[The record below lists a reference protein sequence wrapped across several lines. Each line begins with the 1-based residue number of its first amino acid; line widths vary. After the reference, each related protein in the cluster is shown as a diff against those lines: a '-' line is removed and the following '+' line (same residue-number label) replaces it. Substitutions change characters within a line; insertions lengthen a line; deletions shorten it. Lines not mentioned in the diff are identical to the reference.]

1 MRRGTTPTITIK
13 VRGETFDDSTIFVTF
28 RQGNILITKT
38 GDNVVKS
45 VTTEGCMLYIYLS
58 QEETLSLRNGVM
70 QLQIRWINSSDIAQ
84 ASPIKTI
91 QVDPILLEGVIEYD
105 A

>member
-1 MRRGTTPTITIK
+1 MRRGTTPTITIR

-38 GDNVVKS
+38 GDDVDKS
-45 VTTEGCMLYIYLS
+45 ITLEGCMLYIYLS
-58 QEETLSLRNGVM
+58 QEETLSLHNGVM
-70 QLQIRWINSSDIAQ
+70 QIQIRWINFSNLAK